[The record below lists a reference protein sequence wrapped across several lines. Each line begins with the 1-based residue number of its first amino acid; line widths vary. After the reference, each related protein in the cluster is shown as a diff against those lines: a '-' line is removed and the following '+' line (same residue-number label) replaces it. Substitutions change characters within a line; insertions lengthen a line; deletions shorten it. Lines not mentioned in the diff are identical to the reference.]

1 METETAADG
10 PAREFIAGCI
20 DQKLRRHNAGS
31 KAWSAAFHGSV
42 VTAAGSS
49 AAAGVLA
56 QGAPNLQNW
65 ATVFGV
71 VGALVTTVSTTVGF
85 ERKWRANRTARV
97 ALECLKIDFKTGSG
111 EATELGNQLKSILLL
126 ESEGVTGPVTPVVH
140 SGERD
145 QPDHSAVSRQAE
157 PRMPDAA
164 G

>member
-1 METETAADG
+1 METKAITDG
-10 PAREFIAGCI
+10 SATDFITRCL
-20 DQKLRRHNAGS
+20 DQKLRRHNVGS

-56 QGAPNLQNW
+56 QGAPDLQNW

-71 VGALVTTVSTTVGF
+71 LGALVTTVSTTVGF

-97 ALECLKIDFKTGSG
+97 ALECLNIDLKVGSG
-111 EATELGNQLKSILLL
+111 EATELGDQPKSILLL

-140 SGERD
+140 SGERNR
-145 QPDHSAVSRQAE
+145 PDL
-157 PRMPDAA
+157 PR
-164 G
+164 